1 MNASTSSTQK
11 SILIN
16 LSTTVSA
23 NTSFVITDTSGNTV
37 LSFTSPKVFQSVM
50 FSSSSLTAGK
60 TYTYSV
66 GGTTTGTFT
75 VSSSGALTQV
85 GTSGGMMGGGNGG
98 MMPPGGSGAM
108 MGSGRMTPPSGT
120 GGFMTG
126 GMVPPTMG
134 SGGTMPQNMGSG
146 TMTPPTMGS
155 GGMIPENT
163 SSAVLFPEFVGV
175 CSTSSTSLS
184 STSVM
189 EYYDT
194 LGIVN
199 RTNAESRN
207 LTRAEFLKLV
217 LNAAGIDV
225 SGESAPNYSDV
236 SADNSLAQYIA
247 YATRV

>member
-85 GTSGGMMGGGNGG
+85 GTSRGMMGGGNGG
-98 MMPPGGSGAM
+98 MIPPGGSGAM

-146 TMTPPTMGS
+146 
-155 GGMIPENT
+155 GMIPGNT

-184 STSVM
+184 STSIM